1 MCAVVECFTN
11 VLPHAHLK
19 FTDNP
24 LNIGIP
30 ITSKKPRPNHL
41 GKTAGLPKIR
51 APPRKQRTFEE
62 L

>member
-1 MCAVVECFTN
+1 MCAVVECFTI

-19 FTDNP
+19 FTDIP

-30 ITSKKPRPNHL
+30 MTFKKPRRNHHS
-41 GKTAGLPKIR
+41 KTAGLPKIR